1 VSIGALNSC
10 PQAAQAATAGVIPS
24 HFVTLKILLAI
35 DTPIWEAYVC
45 WLTLYPSRHGISGIS
60 FLYAPNNHKQRA
72 SRLHYLCIR
81 DVLVKIIAYGEIMA
95 AKGLKELYIDELKDL
110 YNAENQ
116 LVKALPKL
124 AKAASSPKLKQ
135 GFEEHLEQTKGHVS
149 RLEEIFE
156 ALAQSPKGKKCKGM
170 EGLIEEGSEMT
181 EEDFEGAV
189 LDAGLIGA
197 AQRVEH
203 YEIAGYG
210 TARAFA
216 EVLGESEHVSLLEAT
231 LAEEEQ
237 TDEKLTKLSEEI
249 NAQAKAGGE
258 EVEESEEEEASKP
271 QSKRKIA

>member
-1 VSIGALNSC
+1 
-10 PQAAQAATAGVIPS
+10 
-24 HFVTLKILLAI
+24 
-35 DTPIWEAYVC
+35 
-45 WLTLYPSRHGISGIS
+45 
-60 FLYAPNNHKQRA
+60 
-72 SRLHYLCIR
+72 
-81 DVLVKIIAYGEIMA
+81 
-95 AKGLKELYIDELKDL
+95 
-110 YNAENQ
+110 
-116 LVKALPKL
+116 
-124 AKAASSPKLKQ
+124 
-135 GFEEHLEQTKGHVS
+135 
-149 RLEEIFE
+149 
-156 ALAQSPKGKKCKGM
+156 
-170 EGLIEEGSEMT
+170 MT